1 MEFTWKIKQ
10 IWELKTLPN
19 WKNVQDFIIED
30 DAQYPNSIACNQYD
44 KWINF
49 FKWLS
54 VGDEVTVFLNTK
66 VNEYQ
71 GKFYQKTSVWRLNS
85 NKLENNKAL
94 ESIEA
99 DLPF

>member
-1 MEFTWKIKQ
+1 
-10 IWELKTLPN
+10 
-19 WKNVQDFIIED
+19 
-30 DAQYPNSIACNQYD
+30 
-44 KWINF
+44 
-49 FKWLS
+49 LS